1 MKGGKT
7 RVRNR
12 SDDASSH
19 VAKGMKT
26 VRANVRRARN
36 GWRAMP
42 RVRIMVWAL
51 LVSVLCGVT
60 GFLEPVDDLLRG
72 LRYQIRYEKADQS
85 IVVVG
90 IDKRSMDATGNRW
103 PWTRDK
109 YALMIE
115 RLKKS
120 GAKRIVFDNAM
131 AYGDTPENDRAFI
144 SVAERYRGDIF
155 LGAGFGQ
162 RKGETFQN
170 MTLPHSAIRSSAEIA
185 SFKTWLNPLNQP
197 DQVMMDASDG
207 TNRYPSLSTVLSRVN
222 PIPNHRV
229 RPDFAIRLDTFPY
242 LSAID
247 ILDSSRN
254 VAGVAGR
261 DILIGATA
269 RSLGD
274 NRSLPGQGF
283 YPAVYVHAIAA
294 QTLKSGLPLELGWTM
309 PLAVA
314 LGLGCVALI
323 ARKRV
328 HILFA
333 ATSSALVLLAA
344 PIWLENSQVYVEI
357 SPAILAATMI
367 GIQVARLRLGWIKSR
382 TNDNSGLGNMIALRE
397 LENTGAGALIAAR
410 VGNYAAIVTSFPREV
425 ESALVGHIVERL
437 RVRDETVRMYQGD
450 DGVFFWTTPLIDH
463 VELGAHLEGLHSFFG
478 QPVVIDGNRID
489 VSMTLGA
496 DTDASRSITSR
507 AGSALLSAEEAAT
520 SSSRW
525 RIYDPARGEDAT
537 WELSLIGEIDRGIE
551 AEQFWLAFQPKLDL
565 RTGEMTGAEVL
576 LRWAH
581 PERGSVSPLE
591 FIPAAE
597 RSNRI
602 GRLTA
607 YVLRRAV
614 AALWHLSREGD
625 YKLAVNVSVPVLGQP
640 NFAGSLLALCQRQ
653 QVDPTRLTLEITE
666 STLIASDDA
675 RADATLAELRSY
687 GFGLSIDDFGTGFS
701 SLEYVRRIPA
711 HEMKIDQ
718 TFVRRMLDSP
728 ADRVVVES
736 VLRMAHELDRR
747 VVAEGVETEEALTL
761 LRELGCDEAQ
771 GYLIGRPVD
780 FDTFMAPLIAK
791 KRSAA

>member
-1 MKGGKT
+1 MS
-7 RVRNR
+7 N
-12 SDDASSH
+12 
-19 VAKGMKT
+19 
-26 VRANVRRARN
+26 VRANVHRART

-42 RVRIMVWAL
+42 RVRIMMWAL

-72 LRYQIRYEKADQS
+72 LRYQIRYVEADQS

-90 IDKRSMDATGNRW
+90 IDQRSLDAKRGEW
-103 PWTRDK
+103 PWPRSD
-109 YALMIE
+109 YATMIA
-115 RLKKS
+115 RLKQA
-120 GAKRIVFDNAM
+120 GARKIVFDKALANADKP
-131 AYGDTPENDRAFI
+131 ANDRAFVE
-144 SVAERYRGDIF
+144 VARRYYPDIF
-155 LGAGFGQ
+155 LGAGYGS
-162 RKGETFQN
+162 RHGEVFRD
-170 MTLPHSAIRSSAEIA
+170 MTLPAPAIRSSVQVA
-185 SFKTWLNPLNQP
+185 SFKTWLNPLGQP
-197 DQVMMDASDG
+197 DEVFMDASDG
-207 TNRYPSLSTVLSRVN
+207 TKRYPSLSSVLAGRG
-222 PIPNHRV
+222 PIPNRRI
-229 RPDFAIRLDTFPY
+229 RPDFAIRIATFPY
-242 LSAID
+242 ISAID
-247 ILDSSRN
+247 TLNYDVQLSN
-254 VAGVAGR
+254 VAGR
-261 DILIGATA
+261 DVIIGDTA
-269 RSLGD
+269 RWLKD
-274 NRSLPGQGF
+274 NRSLPGHGMG
-283 YPAVYVHAIAA
+283 PAVYIHAIAA
-294 QTLKSGLPLELGWTM
+294 QTLKSGIPRELGWTA
-309 PLAVA
+309 PIA
-314 LGLGCVALI
+314 LVLVLGGIILF
-323 ARKRV
+323 ARKRSYV
-328 HILFA
+328 LVSA
-333 ATSSALVLLAA
+333 ASAGLVLMIA
-344 PIWLENSQVYVEI
+344 PLWLEGRQIHVEVG
-357 SPAILAATMI
+357 PAILAAIWI
-367 GIQVARLRLGWIKSR
+367 GVQAARLRWGWTKSR

-397 LENTGAGALIAAR
+397 IGDSGHDALIAAR
-410 VGNYAAIVTSFPREV
+410 VGNYAAIVTSFPKEV
-425 ESALVGHIVERL
+425 EAALVEHIVERL
-437 RVRDETVRMYQGD
+437 RVRDETVKMFQGD
-450 DGVFFWTTPLIDH
+450 DGVFFWTTPLTDH
-463 VELGAHLEGLHSFFG
+463 VDLGAHLEGLHSFFG

-496 DTDASRSITSR
+496 DTDTSRSITSR

-520 SSSRW
+520 ASSRW
-525 RIYDPARGEDAT
+525 RIYDPARGQDAT

-581 PERGSVSPLE
+581 PERGNVSPLE

-675 RADATLAELRSY
+675 RADATLAELRSF

-747 VVAEGVETEEALTL
+747 VVAEGVETEEALAL